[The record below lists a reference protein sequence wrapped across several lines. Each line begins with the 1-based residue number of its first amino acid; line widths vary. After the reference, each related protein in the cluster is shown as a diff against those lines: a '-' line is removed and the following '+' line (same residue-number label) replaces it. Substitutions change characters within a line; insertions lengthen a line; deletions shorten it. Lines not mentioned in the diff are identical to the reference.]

1 MRQTGLVEPNRAL
14 RESETF
20 ESCEHLRARLAFARL
35 KRDIVCRKAG
45 GGRAPRQPGQV
56 RKEAA
61 VTSFGSGRR
70 PVFRR
75 LPRQFISRS
84 PQTLGRAARAKDP
97 IL

>member
-1 MRQTGLVEPNRAL
+1 MAL
-14 RESETF
+14 HRPGSQN
-20 ESCEHLRARLAFARL
+20 CGHLRARLAFQPL
-35 KRDIVCRKAG
+35 NRDISRRKAG

-84 PQTLGRAARAKDP
+84 TPIKGARPRAKDT
-97 IL
+97 LL

>member
-1 MRQTGLVEPNRAL
+1 MK
-14 RESETF
+14 SEKPA
-20 ESCEHLRARLAFARL
+20 SCGHLPARLAFARL
-35 KRDIVCRKAG
+35 NRDIAYRKAG

-75 LPRQFISRS
+75 LPRQFIFRS